1 MSAVPTDPATDEA
14 VAVLDAANG
23 ALVAIVTRS
32 NGPDGGPGVV
42 VCPGGWYGTST
53 NRNRVFVRLARRL
66 AAGGATVIR
75 FDWHGVGESAGEIDR
90 YVLDEPFTDD
100 VVAAADHLQALGH
113 RDLTLVGVCFG
124 ARSALGAAPLVPG
137 LRRLILLSFPV
148 PSPEGLTKASWYG
161 SRHGLRDLLR
171 LSTDRAVLAGLRDP
185 NVRRVYRKAVRLKLR
200 SVRGRNLGRSAVA
213 RPKVSSPS
221 LLTPGELLR
230 QLSELE
236 RRGVS
241 THLLFGEEDIELAAF
256 AEFRDDALDRYLASE
271 SAGTIVRTVSGNIHG
286 FDTLAVQDA
295 VIDLIAAAVH
305 ADGHH

>member
-1 MSAVPTDPATDEA
+1 MSGVPTDPAVDET
-14 VAVLDAANG
+14 VAVLDAAHG

-32 NGPDGGPGVV
+32 IDPDGDPAVV

-66 AAGGATVIR
+66 GAAGATVIR

-90 YVLDEPFTDD
+90 YVLEEPFTDD
-100 VVAAADHLQALGH
+100 VVAAADYLQASGH
-113 RDLTLVGVCFG
+113 RDITLVGVCFG
-124 ARSALGAAPLVPG
+124 ARSALGAAPFVPG

-161 SRHGLRDLLR
+161 RRHGLRDLLR

-200 SVRGRNLGRSAVA
+200 SVRGRKLAPAAVA
-213 RPKVSSPS
+213 RAKVSSPAP
-221 LLTPGELLR
+221 LTPGELLR
-230 QLSELE
+230 QLSELD

-256 AEFRDDALDRYLASE
+256 AEFRDGALDRYLASE
-271 SAGTIVRTVSGNIHG
+271 SAGTNVRTVSGNIHG

-295 VIDLIAAAVH
+295 VIDLIAATVH